1 MSNQLKALVALQD
14 LDLMIR
20 EAKDPKHAT
29 HEEELGFAMSGMD
42 KLERTRER
50 LAKQIDENLLQT
62 YERMSRRFAR
72 VVVPVDGRV
81 CMGCFIGLPTASK
94 RNTDS
99 RTVENCENCGRIL
112 YRI

>member
-50 LAKQIDENLLQT
+50 LAKQIDENLLDRDFGFSNRAHKLKLSQ
-62 YERMSRRFAR
+62 
-72 VVVPVDGRV
+72 VKVD
-81 CMGCFIGLPTASK
+81 
-94 RNTDS
+94 
-99 RTVENCENCGRIL
+99 
-112 YRI
+112 